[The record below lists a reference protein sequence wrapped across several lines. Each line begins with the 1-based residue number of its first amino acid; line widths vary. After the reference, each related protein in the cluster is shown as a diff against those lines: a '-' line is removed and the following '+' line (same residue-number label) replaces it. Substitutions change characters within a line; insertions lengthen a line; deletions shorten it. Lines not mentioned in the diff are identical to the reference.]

1 MAEVPMVELEEVEP
15 SGLQRILMIWRG
27 GWSR

>member
-1 MAEVPMVELEEVEP
+1 MAEVPMVELEEVELR
-15 SGLQRILMIWRG
+15 GLQRILMIWRG